1 MVFMERGKVVEEK
14 KREFQEGLVCGAPC
28 GIPKVGK
35 ILQAIL
41 CLREAAKRGPEG
53 LFYVPRERLLIPL
66 LT

>member
-1 MVFMERGKVVEEK
+1 MERAEVAEEK
-14 KREFQEGLVCGAPC
+14 KRENFEEGLVCGAPC

-35 ILQAIL
+35 ILQTIL
-41 CLREAAKRGPEG
+41 ALREAAKRGPEG